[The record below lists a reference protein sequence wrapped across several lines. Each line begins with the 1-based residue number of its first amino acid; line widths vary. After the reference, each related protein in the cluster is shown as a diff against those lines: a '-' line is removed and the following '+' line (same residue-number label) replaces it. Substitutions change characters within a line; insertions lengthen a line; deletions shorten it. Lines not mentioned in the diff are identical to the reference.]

1 MFTFPVEEFTIP
13 TSPDPPVTFPIT
25 FTIPFEV
32 TTIDRFDAI
41 PAVAFPYKFKIPVVV
56 TTIVSVDP
64 DPAEDDRFPYTFKI
78 PEPLCIIALLL
89 QFPMTF
95 SVPLEP
101 IVVSIASEFAPTPPF
116 KLPIIVAVAGDI
128 KPKATDPVGV
138 PEALIFAVRVTPLE
152 SWNIPV
158 PEMLIVVTVT
168 LWLIVTVWP
177 VEARASSAG
186 PGTIPPTH
194 VDPVLKFPVA
204 AERMSAIA

>member
-1 MFTFPVEEFTIP
+1 MTFPVIFTVPVDEFPTP

-32 TTIDRFDAI
+32 TTIDRFDAM

-64 DPAEDDRFPYTFKI
+64 DIAEDNRFPYTFKI

-101 IVVSIASEFAPTPPF
+101 IVVSIASEFDPTPPF
-116 KLPIIVAVAGDI
+116 KLPIIDAVAGDTN
-128 KPKATDPVGV
+128 PKATDAVAV
-138 PEALIFAVRVTPLE
+138 PEALIFPVRVTPSE

-168 LWLIVTVWP
+168 LWLIVTV
-177 VEARASSAG
+177 
-186 PGTIPPTH
+186 
-194 VDPVLKFPVA
+194 
-204 AERMSAIA
+204 